1 MSTLIS
7 ELEEKPSLGDGDLV
21 QNILK
26 EMNGVGGLSP
36 QQPHATMQPPPAGGA
51 SGVINA
57 GMPNTALAPRVMDPG
72 PATAHIIGGQHPTP
86 ADFAQ
91 MVQSS
96 APGFPSGGNWAPAGP
111 SMEAQQA
118 QLAAQINA
126 MHANQ
131 GKAWSSTIAQEL
143 KMPILI
149 AILVFLVNLPFLS
162 VLVAH
167 YAPWMLK
174 PSGDMNMYGQLA
186 KALFVGG
193 LFWGANRILLPLL
206 G

>member
-57 GMPNTALAPRVMDPG
+57 AMPNTALAPRVMDPG

-86 ADFAQ
+86 GDFAAA
-91 MVQSS
+91 MKGAGSL
-96 APGFPSGGNWAPAGP
+96 GGGPQPADSWGAGLAEYTPQARPAPAP
-111 SMEAQQA
+111 KPVQKSWTRRILDEARTP
-118 QLAAQINA
+118 LLVA
-126 MHANQ
+126 M
-131 GKAWSSTIAQEL
+131 
-143 KMPILI
+143 
-149 AILVFLVNLPFLS
+149 LVFLFSLPVVNFLF
-162 VLVAH
+162 AH
-167 YAPWMLK
+167 YIPWMVK
-174 PSGDMNMYGQLA
+174 ASGELTAVGSLVKSLA
-186 KALFVGG
+186 AGIT
-193 LFWGANRILLPLL
+193 FWVLQRVVVPLL
-206 G
+206 SL